1 MDFVAVPV
9 GTTPD
14 QALLMRGS
22 DHDVELATNDPF
34 VVVLGQAAQARAAP
48 GGRSLLS
55 YSTVSGVMSGHLF
68 TLSLIH
74 I

>member
-34 VVVLGQAAQARAAP
+34 VVVLGQAARP
-48 GGRSLLS
+48 PSLGGGHSGFEPSLA
-55 YSTVSGVMSGHLF
+55 F
-68 TLSLIH
+68 
-74 I
+74 